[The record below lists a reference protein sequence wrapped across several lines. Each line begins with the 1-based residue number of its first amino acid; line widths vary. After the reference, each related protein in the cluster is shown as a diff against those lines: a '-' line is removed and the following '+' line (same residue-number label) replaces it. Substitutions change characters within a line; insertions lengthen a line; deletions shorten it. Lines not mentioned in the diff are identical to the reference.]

1 MVIGHQTQWGFL
13 KKTAA
18 SGQTPHAL
26 LFSGQNNLGKRKA
39 AGDFIKLLNCQNKQD
54 NELCGQCFSC
64 VNFENQRHPDL
75 LVIKPSSKEIK
86 IDQIRD
92 LQKFLSYSNQAAKT
106 KAVIIDEAHCLNQE
120 AQSCLLKCLEEPSG
134 VAMIILITSQP
145 EELLATIRSRCEEIK
160 FYPLAKEVID
170 EALFAQQSNPRL
182 AEMIDLADGRPGL
195 VISFLADNK
204 LMESRLADFKL
215 AKQLLA
221 SGLTER
227 LILIKD
233 YYLSLAK
240 NNQDEEEAVIDN
252 SEAFGAINQ
261 FLENLLIFLRHSLKK
276 CLANGQNGQALTKLV
291 QNLRQTEDLKFLLI
305 NSNINKR
312 LLLENL
318 VINL

>member
-1 MVIGHQTQWGFL
+1 MLIGHQTQWGFL
-13 KKTAA
+13 KKIAA

-26 LFSGQNNLGKRKA
+26 LFSGQNNLGKRKTA
-39 AGDFIKLLNCQNKQD
+39 LEFVKLLNCQNRQD
-54 NELCGQCFSC
+54 DELCGQCFSC

-75 LVIKPSSKEIK
+75 LVVKPSSKEIK

-92 LQKFLSYSNQAAKT
+92 LQKFLSYSNQAAKI
-106 KAVIIDEAHCLNQE
+106 KVAIIDEAHSLNQE

-134 VAMIILITSQP
+134 GAMIILIASQP
-145 EELLATIRSRCEEIK
+145 EELFATIRSRCEEIK
-160 FYPLAKEVID
+160 FYPLAKEVLHK
-170 EALFAQQSNPRL
+170 ALFAQQSNPRL
-182 AEMIDLADGRPGL
+182 AEIIDLADGRPGL
-195 VISFLADNK
+195 AISFLADNK
-204 LMESRLADFKL
+204 LIESRLADFKM
-215 AKQLLA
+215 AKQLLE

-240 NNQDEEEAVIDN
+240 SSQDDEETVVDN

-276 CLANGQNGQALTKLV
+276 CLAVGQNAQALTKLV

-318 VINL
+318 AINL

>member
-1 MVIGHQTQWGFL
+1 MLIGHQTQWGFL
-13 KKTAA
+13 KKIAT

-39 AGDFIKLLNCQNKQD
+39 AGDFVKLLNCQDKQGD
-54 NELCGQCFSC
+54 ELCGQCFSC
-64 VNFENQRHPDL
+64 ANFENQRHPDL

-92 LQKFLSYSNQAAKT
+92 LQKFLSYSNQAAKI
-106 KAVIIDEAHCLNQE
+106 KAAIIDEAHSLNQE
-120 AQSCLLKCLEEPSG
+120 AQSCLLKCLEEPSFG
-134 VAMIILITSQP
+134 VVIILITSQP
-145 EELLATIRSRCEEIK
+145 EELLATIRSRCEQIK
-160 FYPLAKEVID
+160 FYPLAKEVLRK
-170 EALFAQQSNPRL
+170 ALSAEQDNPRL
-182 AEMIDLADGRPGL
+182 AEIIDLADGRPGL
-195 VISFLADNK
+195 AISFLADNK
-204 LMESRLADFKL
+204 LMESRLADFKM
-215 AKQLLA
+215 AKQLLE

-227 LILIKD
+227 MILIKD

-240 NNQDEEEAVIDN
+240 NNQDDEEAVVDN

-261 FLENLLIFLRHSLKK
+261 FLENLLIFLRDSLKK
-276 CLANGQNGQALTKLV
+276 CLANGQNAEALTKLA
-291 QNLRQTEDLKFLLI
+291 QNLRKTEDLKFLLI

>member
-1 MVIGHQTQWGFL
+1 MLIGHQTQWGFL
-13 KKTAA
+13 KKIAA

-26 LFSGQNNLGKRKA
+26 LFSGQNNLGKRKTA
-39 AGDFIKLLNCQNKQD
+39 LEFVKLLNCQNRQD
-54 NELCGQCFSC
+54 DELCGQCFSC

-75 LVIKPSSKEIK
+75 LVVKPSSKEIK

-92 LQKFLSYSNQAAKT
+92 LQKFLSYSNQAAKI
-106 KAVIIDEAHCLNQE
+106 KVAIIDEAHSLNQE
-120 AQSCLLKCLEEPSG
+120 AQSCLLKCLEEPAG
-134 VAMIILITSQP
+134 GAMIILIASQP
-145 EELLATIRSRCEEIK
+145 EELFATIRSRCEEIK
-160 FYPLAKEVID
+160 FYPLAKEVLHK
-170 EALFAQQSNPRL
+170 ALFAQQSNPRL
-182 AEMIDLADGRPGL
+182 AEIIDLADGRPGL
-195 VISFLADNK
+195 AISFLADNK
-204 LMESRLADFKL
+204 LIESRLADFKM
-215 AKQLLA
+215 AKQLLE

-240 NNQDEEEAVIDN
+240 SSQDDEETVVDN

-276 CLANGQNGQALTKLV
+276 CLAVGQNAQALTKLV

-318 VINL
+318 AINL